1 MTMGVPE
8 PIRGV
13 QSPFGG
19 DGGEGGRHLT
29 LTMGVSLPIRGVLS
43 PSGGAHTDQGIT
55 KPIMGAL
62 SHPIP
67 SPSAP

>member
-29 LTMGVSLPIRGVLS
+29 LTMGVPLPIRGVLS
-43 PSGGAHTDQGIT
+43 PSGGG
-55 KPIMGAL
+55 
-62 SHPIP
+62 SH
-67 SPSAP
+67 